1 MKLSKKTKSSV
12 NPVNRPDD
20 AAGMAPAFDVAVDE
34 GEGFPEPLAVV
45 VVDGELLVWVA
56 AVEVLGAAAELLD
69 DDEAVLS
76 SGDMTWRT
84 GVFVSGPI
92 FIAS

>member
-1 MKLSKKTKSSV
+1 
-12 NPVNRPDD
+12 VNRPDD
-20 AAGMAPAFDVAVDE
+20 AAGMAAAFDVAAD
-34 GEGFPEPLAVV
+34 EGFPEPLAVV

-56 AVEVLGAAAELLD
+56 AVEVLGAAVELLD
-69 DDEAVLS
+69 ETVLS

-84 GVFVSGPI
+84 GGFVSELA

>member
-45 VVDGELLVWVA
+45 VVDGELLV
-56 AVEVLGAAAELLD
+56 
-69 DDEAVLS
+69 
-76 SGDMTWRT
+76 
-84 GVFVSGPI
+84 
-92 FIAS
+92 